1 MQLALIGLGNPGRV
15 YERTRHNLGHLF
27 LDFIADNESLAFKP
41 GKGDF
46 VYALKDSLLLFK
58 NLTYMN
64 LSGIPVRQI
73 VEQFKIN
80 LENLFICHDDLDL
93 TPYTVKIKFDG
104 GSGGHR
110 GIESCV
116 FHLSSE
122 NFYRIKFGI
131 GKPQDIDPRDY
142 VLSKLSEAELIGYN
156 QSFKIAY
163 EGIKIMLNEG
173 IQKGITYVNTA
184 GKGLNG
190 KY

>member
-1 MQLALIGLGNPGRV
+1 MQLAIIGLGNPGRV

-27 LDFIADNESLAFKP
+27 VDFIADREALVLKP
-41 GKGDF
+41 GKGEF
-46 VYALKDSLLLFK
+46 FYAQKDNLLLFK

-73 VEQFKIN
+73 VEQFKID

-93 TPYTVKIKFDG
+93 PPYNVKIKFDG

-116 FHLSSE
+116 FHLNSE

-131 GKPQDIDPRDY
+131 GRPQGIDPRDY
-142 VLSKLSEAELIGYN
+142 VLSNLSEDELIGYN
-156 QSFKIAY
+156 HSFKIAY
-163 EGIKIMLNEG
+163 EGIKIMLSEG
-173 IQKGITYVNTA
+173 IQKGITYVNTI
-184 GKGLNG
+184 GKGLHG
-190 KY
+190 KS

>member
-1 MQLALIGLGNPGRV
+1 MQLAIIGLGNPGRV

-27 LDFIADNESLAFKP
+27 VDFIADTEALVLKP

-46 VYALKDSLLLFK
+46 FYAQKDNLLLFK

-73 VEQFKIN
+73 VEQFKID

-93 TPYTVKIKFDG
+93 PPYNVKIKFDG

-116 FHLSSE
+116 FHLDSE

-131 GKPQDIDPRDY
+131 GRPQGIDPRDY
-142 VLSKLSEAELIGYN
+142 VLSNLSEDELIGYN
-156 QSFKIAY
+156 HSFKIAY
-163 EGIKIMLNEG
+163 EGIKIMLSEG
-173 IQKGITYVNTA
+173 IQKGITYVNTI
-184 GKGLNG
+184 GKGLHG
-190 KY
+190 KS